1 MDDSVIIC
9 DEIIYAEENN
19 FNKEITYKTQNFY
32 ILLTF
37 LLIAIT
43 LLIAVSIYCYHL
55 HEKISS
61 IWLAER
67 SAILAVF
74 VPCFQY
80 LYSLTK

>member
-9 DEIIYAEENN
+9 GKIIYAEENN
-19 FNKEITYKTQNFY
+19 FNKEITYKTQNYY

-61 IWLAER
+61 I
-67 SAILAVF
+67 
-74 VPCFQY
+74 
-80 LYSLTK
+80 